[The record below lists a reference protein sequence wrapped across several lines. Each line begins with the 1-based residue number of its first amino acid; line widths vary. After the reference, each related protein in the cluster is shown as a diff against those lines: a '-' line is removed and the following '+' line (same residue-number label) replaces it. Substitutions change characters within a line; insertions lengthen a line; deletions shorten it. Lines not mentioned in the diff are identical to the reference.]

1 MSVQPCCVID
11 IEASGFGAGSY
22 PIEVGFVRPDG
33 RAFCSLVQPP
43 PHWTHWDERAQ
54 AVHGLAR
61 DTLLAHGRS
70 AAEVAR
76 RLNEDLA
83 GLTVY
88 CDAWAHDFPWLMKLF
103 DEAELLPQFKLESV
117 NVLLTEPLLLQLP
130 QAQRDAQVA
139 LGLSRHRASGDARAL
154 QWALQRLTT
163 GA

>member
-1 MSVQPCCVID
+1 M
-11 IEASGFGAGSY
+11 
-22 PIEVGFVRPDG
+22 
-33 RAFCSLVQPP
+33 VQPP